1 MLFKILESDF
11 DGNIICAKD
20 LSVVKDLAE
29 VEDHEPMIMSGNI
42 LRSEVRHRLNRQL
55 PTIFIHRGY
64 LGNHLYKHRVW
75 WRYSI
80 NGFANTQLLPVPY
93 SRWGLLGLPRHP
105 WKVTTVK
112 RVLIAPSKMT
122 SAIWTPETE
131 TWAESMLN
139 KFPGAEV
146 RIRAKAGKPKQRW
159 NTLWNDLDWADLVV
173 SQASAITA
181 EAFWYGKKVISLY
194 PCPTWAA
201 GTSTLDTWQD
211 PTEPE
216 HRSAWHEHLAWSQF
230 TNQEWSSGH
239 AVKSIAR
246 YIGPVDQYQT
256 GYLYNFKNL

>member
-1 MLFKILESDF
+1 MLFKILQSDF

-20 LSVVKDLAE
+20 LSVVNDLAE
-29 VEDHEPMIMSGNI
+29 VEDHEPMIMGGNI
-42 LRSEVRHRLNRQL
+42 LRPEVRHRLNRQL

-64 LGNHLYKHRVW
+64 LGNHLYKQRRW
-75 WRYSI
+75 WRYSV
-80 NGFANTQLLPVPY
+80 NGFANTQLLPIPY
-93 SRWGLLGLPRHP
+93 SRWHLLDLPRHP

-122 SAIWTPETE
+122 STIWTPETDA
-131 TWAESMLN
+131 WAESMLY

-146 RIRAKAGKPKQRW
+146 KIRLKSGKSGLRW
-159 NTLWNDLDWADLVV
+159 NTLWDDLDWADLVV

-201 GTSTLDTWQD
+201 GTSILDTWQD

-216 HRSAWHEHLAWSQF
+216 HRDDWHEHLAWSQF
-230 TNQEWSSGH
+230 TDQEWASGQ
-239 AVKSIAR
+239 AVESITQ
-246 YIGPVDQYQT
+246 YIGPVDQYQS
-256 GYLYNFKNL
+256 GYSYNFKNL